1 MNIYIHTYHT
11 SIISV
16 SYQYHTNINII
27 LIYINIPDIH
37 TRYTCII
44 QESTH
49 FILCP
54 SFYFKTEVPTI
65 SLSENMVEVPVS
77 LVHEKVVEVA
87 TWSRSN
93 CRSKERRLKLAWKH
107 NMKTIQYSRH
117 IWYYIYIWHSHIEQT
132 YTTTYNF
139 YISIYFK
146 SIILSYWDVPL
157 KSEIHPA
164 RCLKSKLWRSWN
176 NCPRSWRTM
185 ANHGEPDWKK
195 TTHGGNNTTF
205 P

>member
-117 IWYYIYIWHSHIEQT
+117 IWYYIYMTFTYRTDLYNHIQLLYFNIFQVDHIVILRCSLEIWNPSCE
-132 YTTTYNF
+132 
-139 YISIYFK
+139 
-146 SIILSYWDVPL
+146 VPQVQVV
-157 KSEIHPA
+157 EIMKQLP
-164 RCLKSKLWRSWN
+164 KV
-176 NCPRSWRTM
+176 M
-185 ANHGEPDWKK
+185 ANLEK